1 MSDKLLSKIEVAEL
15 LNVSTHTLDR
25 IVLDGMLPVYR
36 VRGQCRFKR
45 CDIDA
50 YLDACR
56 EQRPVQVKR
65 ATYTYSKPKP
75 EPNLPPRYYPGMKVV

>member
-65 ATYTYSKPKP
+65 STYTYSKPKP
-75 EPNLPPRYYPGMKVV
+75 EPKLPPRYYPGMKVV